1 MDIQTDIPTML
12 AELDGLRMARGLSYQ
27 DIADACGVSKSTI
40 YRALT
45 GQTEPTMQL
54 IQSIAAAVQYKPAQ
68 PELIPFG
75 YTPEEYIAYLQASI
89 QRQADDIERRVR
101 QLHSHYN
108 LLRRQDR
115 RSKLVWMV
123 IAICLIAAFVSLFI
137 YDFANLDRGW
147 IQAMLHSSVSRFPNR
162 FTTILSH
169 IRSMLWTV

>member
-12 AELDGLRMARGLSYQ
+12 AELDGLRIARQMSYQ
-27 DIADACGVSKSTI
+27 DISDACGVSKSTI
-40 YRALT
+40 YRAMT

-54 IQSIAAAVQYKPAQ
+54 IQDIAAAVQYKP
-68 PELIPFG
+68 PRLEIIPSG
-75 YTPEEYIAYLQASI
+75 HSQEEYIAFLQASI
-89 QRQADDIERRVR
+89 QRQAEDTDRRVR
-101 QLHSHYN
+101 QLHAHYN

-123 IAICLIAAFVSLFI
+123 IAICLIVAFVSLFI

-147 IQAMLHSSVSRFPNR
+147 IQAMFHSSVSRFPNR

-169 IRSMLWTV
+169 IRSMLWNV